1 MGLLDL
7 PMKVFFFLQSK
18 ENKWLLILHFI
29 ESHYV
34 VIFFFILIS
43 PKDIN

>member
-7 PMKVFFFLQSK
+7 PMKVYK

-34 VIFFFILIS
+34 VIFFVILIS